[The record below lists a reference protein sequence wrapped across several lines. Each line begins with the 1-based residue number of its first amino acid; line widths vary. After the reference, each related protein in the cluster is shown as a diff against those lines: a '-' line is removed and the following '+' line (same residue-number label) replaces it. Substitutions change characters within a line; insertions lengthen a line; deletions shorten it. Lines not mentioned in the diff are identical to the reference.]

1 MSKKMQEELSLL
13 VEKFTPPMDV
23 AGGFLSRKDFKKF
36 ADKVVNEG
44 ALIGWVHSE
53 KMTRQRMEKKIDL
66 LEQEI
71 NILRDRVKE
80 VEVELLASQ
89 G

>member
-1 MSKKMQEELSLL
+1 MLADYFDKNLINHLWTFRTSSI
-13 VEKFTPPMDV
+13 
-23 AGGFLSRKDFKKF
+23 LSRKDFKKF

-44 ALIGWVHSE
+44 ALIGWVHAE